1 MKHYIS
7 KGKKVIKGLLV
18 FIICLSILCIAIVVL
33 VNQHQIVGCV
43 TSANASAKT
52 HYTYFTKIIKLEDF
66 IDVPESGVYVVLGEC
81 HDFAQYKA
89 YAGDLFAQDT
99 LLYGKENLSAN
110 GYWAIKIENEKIVEA
125 WSSNYPLNKTQLF
138 AYTQEEQCKQIHL
151 FEKFSES
158 KIIGYYC
165 TDE

>member
-7 KGKKVIKGLLV
+7 NGKKVIKYVLV
-18 FIICLSILCIAIVVL
+18 LIICISLICLAVVVL
-33 VNQHQIVGCV
+33 VNQHQITGYVS
-43 TSANASAKT
+43 SANASAKT

-110 GYWAIKIENEKIVEA
+110 SY
-125 WSSNYPLNKTQLF
+125 
-138 AYTQEEQCKQIHL
+138 
-151 FEKFSES
+151 
-158 KIIGYYC
+158 
-165 TDE
+165 